1 MSARDVFDDPQAM
14 TELATLFRRGLARCG
29 PDCEQH
35 HPKPEAPSAPKVE
48 AAS

>member
-1 MSARDVFDDPQAM
+1 VTGRDVFDDPQAM

-35 HPKPEAPSAPKVE
+35 PKPEAAADKNAAK